1 MTLTTAQIRTFKENG
16 CLLVPQAVDQSEVAR
31 VLGAVD
37 ELVLAPSPKGAIVT
51 KDDAPGNYFLDRYL
65 YPTNPT
71 FAGFVEDLGLAGLAA
86 AATGSKNVRLYFDQ
100 VFVKDPGTQEQ
111 FSWHQDRP
119 FWAIDG
125 EQVCSTWLA
134 LTAADAA
141 GSALEFVKGSH
152 LWGVDHRPDYP
163 GMRGLDPALAER
175 KLWNGIEEHLE
186 SYDAI
191 AIDYEDHPETYEIIS
206 YAVEPGDVLLF
217 DYRTMHRSR
226 GNGSEH
232 RRAAVSWRWLGDDAT
247 WSPKVGSDPII
258 TQADTY
264 LRPGD
269 LITDDDTFPLV
280 FSA

>member
-1 MTLTTAQIRTFKENG
+1 MLTTAQTRTFKEDG
-16 CLLVPQAVDQSEVAR
+16 CLLVERAVDQSEVAR

-37 ELVLAPSPKGAIVT
+37 ELVDAPSPKGATVT
-51 KDDAPGNYFLDRYL
+51 KEDDPGNYFLDRYL

-71 FAGFVEDLGLAGLAA
+71 FAGFVDELGLADLAA
-86 AATGSKNVRLYFDQ
+86 AATGSKNIRLYFDQ
-100 VFVKDPGTQEQ
+100 VFVKDPGTREQ

-119 FWAIDG
+119 FWAVDG
-125 EQVCSTWLA
+125 EQICSTWLA

-141 GSALEFVKGSH
+141 GSALEFVRGSH

-175 KLWNGIEEHLE
+175 KLWDGIEEHLQNYE
-186 SYDAI
+186 AV

-226 GNGSEH
+226 GNSSEG

-258 TQADTY
+258 TQADTH